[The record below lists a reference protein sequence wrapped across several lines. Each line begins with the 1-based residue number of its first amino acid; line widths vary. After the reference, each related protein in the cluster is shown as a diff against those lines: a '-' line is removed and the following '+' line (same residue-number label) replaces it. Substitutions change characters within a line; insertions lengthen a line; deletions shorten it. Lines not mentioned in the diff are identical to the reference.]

1 MTHLPTIITDLSL
14 ILILASIFSV
24 LCKILKQPVVLGYIV
39 AGLLAGPHIS
49 LIPTVQPENISTW
62 ADIGVIFLLF
72 GMGLEFSFK
81 KMMSIG
87 KVGGK
92 AMLFEVLTL
101 SVFGFAIGRLMG
113 WNFIDSMLLGGML
126 TMSSTAIIVKAF
138 NDMGLQKEKFAGIVF
153 GILVFEDLFA
163 ILLMVILSTFAV
175 SRSFEGSELA
185 MMVARLG
192 FFLVM
197 WFVCG
202 IYLIPTLLKKIK
214 KYLNSETLLL
224 VAMGLCFLMV
234 VLATKAGFSSALG
247 AFIMGSILAETIEL
261 ENIEKVIQP
270 IKDFFG
276 AIFFVSVGM
285 MVDPQV
291 LFDNFSTVIIIA
303 AASIAGKMIFTTT
316 GVRLAGES
324 MKTAVQS
331 GFSLAQ
337 MGEFSFI
344 IASMGMSLGVT
355 SASIYPIVIAVSVIT
370 TFTTPYTIK
379 LALPAYHVLESVL
392 PNSLTDKLNK
402 REDKKAGEKESQW
415 KQLLMSYFFNL
426 AIFSAICLSVYFV
439 SAAFLLPL
447 CATFDNLD
455 FGHIIFSFV
464 SIIAMSPFLI
474 GMVRNRGRQSFLF
487 LSLWSSHNNNRYFL
501 TAMIGLRWVV
511 AIVFLFMTIKLYW
524 NISSVVIVVVALV
537 VFAFIFQNKNL
548 QKGYW
553 KLEARFVK
561 NFNQRQIEMRLNQN
575 SKQEGNMHE
584 LDNLHW
590 IDKNLY
596 VSTYLV
602 QKGGIVENKTLK
614 ELNLRKVYDIII
626 VAVTRNGKQIN
637 FPDGDFRLEVNDTLL
652 ALGQIQKLKNAQ
664 IDYKGIDLDYS
675 KVINLHDFTLKQQ
688 ADKHS
693 SIKCMTFIIGE
704 NSSWIDKNLYDA
716 QLNRKTNCLVVGIE
730 RGDIPIPNPSSHVRF
745 KKDDMVWVMG
755 DDKSLYKL
763 LETNFFE

>member
-39 AGLLAGPHIS
+39 AGLLAGPHVS

-602 QKGGIVENKTLK
+602 QKGGVVENKTLK

-688 ADKHS
+688 SDKHS
-693 SIKCMTFIIGE
+693 CIKCMTFIIGE

>member
-303 AASIAGKMIFTTT
+303 AASIVGKMIFTTT

-402 REDKKAGEKESQW
+402 REDKKEGEKESQW

-602 QKGGIVENKTLK
+602 QKGGVVENKTLK

-688 ADKHS
+688 SDKHS
-693 SIKCMTFIIGE
+693 CIKCMTFIIGE

>member
-113 WNFIDSMLLGGML
+113 WNVIDSMLLGGML

-602 QKGGIVENKTLK
+602 QKGGVVENKTLK

-693 SIKCMTFIIGE
+693 CIKCMTFIIGE

>member
-113 WNFIDSMLLGGML
+113 WNVIDSMLLGGML

-316 GVRLAGES
+316 GVRLAGGS

-602 QKGGIVENKTLK
+602 QKGGVVENKTLK

>member
-303 AASIAGKMIFTTT
+303 AASIVGKMIFTTT

-575 SKQEGNMHE
+575 SKQDGNMHE

-602 QKGGIVENKTLK
+602 QKGGVVENKTLK

-688 ADKHS
+688 SDKHS
-693 SIKCMTFIIGE
+693 CIKCMTFIIGE

>member
-247 AFIMGSILAETIEL
+247 AFIMGSILSETIEL

-602 QKGGIVENKTLK
+602 QKGGVVENKTLK

>member
-214 KYLNSETLLL
+214 KHLNSETLLL

-602 QKGGIVENKTLK
+602 QKGGVVENKTLK

-688 ADKHS
+688 SDKHS
-693 SIKCMTFIIGE
+693 CIKCMTFIIGE

>member
-113 WNFIDSMLLGGML
+113 WNVIDSMLLGGML

-602 QKGGIVENKTLK
+602 QKGGVVENKTLK

-626 VAVTRNGKQIN
+626 VSVTRNGKQIN

-652 ALGQIQKLKNAQ
+652 ALGQIQQLKNAQ

-704 NSSWIDKNLYDA
+704 NSSWIDKSLYDA

>member
-447 CATFDNLD
+447 CANFDNLD

-602 QKGGIVENKTLK
+602 QKGGVVENKTLK

>member
-1 MTHLPTIITDLSL
+1 
-14 ILILASIFSV
+14 
-24 LCKILKQPVVLGYIV
+24 
-39 AGLLAGPHIS
+39 
-49 LIPTVQPENISTW
+49 
-62 ADIGVIFLLF
+62 
-72 GMGLEFSFK
+72 
-81 KMMSIG
+81 
-87 KVGGK
+87 
-92 AMLFEVLTL
+92 
-101 SVFGFAIGRLMG
+101 
-113 WNFIDSMLLGGML
+113 
-126 TMSSTAIIVKAF
+126 
-138 NDMGLQKEKFAGIVF
+138 
-153 GILVFEDLFA
+153 
-163 ILLMVILSTFAV
+163 
-175 SRSFEGSELA
+175 
-185 MMVARLG
+185 
-192 FFLVM
+192 
-197 WFVCG
+197 
-202 IYLIPTLLKKIK
+202 
-214 KYLNSETLLL
+214 
-224 VAMGLCFLMV
+224 MGLCFLMV

-392 PNSLTDKLNK
+392 PNSLTDKLNE
-402 REDKKAGEKESQW
+402 REDKKADEKESQW

-602 QKGGIVENKTLK
+602 QKGGVVENKTLK

>member
-303 AASIAGKMIFTTT
+303 AAAIAGKMIFTTT

-455 FGHIIFSFV
+455 FGHIIFSFI

-602 QKGGIVENKTLK
+602 QKGGVVENKTLK

-688 ADKHS
+688 SDKHS

>member
-303 AASIAGKMIFTTT
+303 AASIVGKMIFTTT

-402 REDKKAGEKESQW
+402 REDKKEGEKESQW

-602 QKGGIVENKTLK
+602 QKGGVVENKTLK

>member
-87 KVGGK
+87 NVGGK

-113 WNFIDSMLLGGML
+113 WNVIDSMLLGGML

-602 QKGGIVENKTLK
+602 QKGGVVENKTLK

-730 RGDIPIPNPSSHVRF
+730 RGDVPIPNPSSHVRF

>member
-303 AASIAGKMIFTTT
+303 AASIVGKMIFTTT

-602 QKGGIVENKTLK
+602 QKGGVVENKTLK

-693 SIKCMTFIIGE
+693 CIKCMTFIIGE

-755 DDKSLYKL
+755 DNKSLYKL

>member
-602 QKGGIVENKTLK
+602 QKGGVVENKTLK

-626 VAVTRNGKQIN
+626 VAVTRNGRQIN

>member
-447 CATFDNLD
+447 CANFDNLD

-602 QKGGIVENKTLK
+602 QKGGVVENKTLK

-626 VAVTRNGKQIN
+626 VAVTRNGRQIN

>member
-303 AASIAGKMIFTTT
+303 AASIVGKMIFTTT

-602 QKGGIVENKTLK
+602 QKGGVVENKTLK

-688 ADKHS
+688 SDKHS
-693 SIKCMTFIIGE
+693 NIKCMTFIIGE

>member
-113 WNFIDSMLLGGML
+113 WNVIDSMLLGGML

-303 AASIAGKMIFTTT
+303 AASIVGKMIFTTT

-402 REDKKAGEKESQW
+402 REDKKEGEKESQW

-602 QKGGIVENKTLK
+602 QKGGVVENKTLK

-693 SIKCMTFIIGE
+693 CIKCMTFIIGE

>member
-561 NFNQRQIEMRLNQN
+561 NFNQWQIEMRLNQN

-602 QKGGIVENKTLK
+602 QKGGVVENKTLK

-693 SIKCMTFIIGE
+693 CIKCMTFIIGE

>member
-62 ADIGVIFLLF
+62 ADVGVVFLLF

-303 AASIAGKMIFTTT
+303 AASIVGKMIFTTT

-447 CATFDNLD
+447 CANFDNLD

-602 QKGGIVENKTLK
+602 QKGGVVENKTLK

>member
-379 LALPAYHVLESVL
+379 LALPAYHVLESIL

-602 QKGGIVENKTLK
+602 QKGGVVENKTLK

-688 ADKHS
+688 SDKHS

>member
-113 WNFIDSMLLGGML
+113 WNVIDSMLLGGML

-214 KYLNSETLLL
+214 KHLNSETLLL

-602 QKGGIVENKTLK
+602 QKGGVVENKTLK

>member
-303 AASIAGKMIFTTT
+303 VASIVGKMIFTTT

-447 CATFDNLD
+447 CANFDNLD

-602 QKGGIVENKTLK
+602 QKGGVVENKTLK

-688 ADKHS
+688 SDKHS
-693 SIKCMTFIIGE
+693 CIKCMTFIIGE

>member
-402 REDKKAGEKESQW
+402 REDKKEGEKESQW

-602 QKGGIVENKTLK
+602 QKGGVVENKTLK

-693 SIKCMTFIIGE
+693 SIKCMTFIIAE

>member
-92 AMLFEVLTL
+92 AMLFEVITL

-303 AASIAGKMIFTTT
+303 AASIVGKMIFTTT

-602 QKGGIVENKTLK
+602 QKGGVVENKTLK

-693 SIKCMTFIIGE
+693 CIKCMTFIIGE

>member
-303 AASIAGKMIFTTT
+303 AASIVGKMIFTTT

-402 REDKKAGEKESQW
+402 REDKKEGEKESQW

-602 QKGGIVENKTLK
+602 QKGGVVENKTLK

-688 ADKHS
+688 SDKHS

>member
-101 SVFGFAIGRLMG
+101 SVFGFAIVRLMG

-185 MMVARLG
+185 MVVARLG

-602 QKGGIVENKTLK
+602 QKGGVVENKTLK

-688 ADKHS
+688 SDKHS

>member
-303 AASIAGKMIFTTT
+303 TASIAGKMIFTTT

-602 QKGGIVENKTLK
+602 QKGGVVENKTLK

-688 ADKHS
+688 SDKHS
-693 SIKCMTFIIGE
+693 CIKCMTFIIGE

>member
-344 IASMGMSLGVT
+344 IASMGKSLGVT

-447 CATFDNLD
+447 CANFDNLD
-455 FGHIIFSFV
+455 FGHIIFSFI

-602 QKGGIVENKTLK
+602 QKGGVVENKTLK

-693 SIKCMTFIIGE
+693 NIKCMTFIIGE

>member
-596 VSTYLV
+596 ISTYLV
-602 QKGGIVENKTLK
+602 QKGGVVENKTLK

>member
-303 AASIAGKMIFTTT
+303 AASIVGKMIFTTT

-602 QKGGIVENKTLK
+602 QKGGVVENKTLK

-730 RGDIPIPNPSSHVRF
+730 RGDVPIPNPSSHVRF

>member
-87 KVGGK
+87 NVGGK

-455 FGHIIFSFV
+455 FGHIIFSFI

-602 QKGGIVENKTLK
+602 QKGGVVENKTLK

-693 SIKCMTFIIGE
+693 CIKCMTFIIGE
-704 NSSWIDKNLYDA
+704 NSSWINKNLYDA

>member
-392 PNSLTDKLNK
+392 PNYLTDKLNK

-602 QKGGIVENKTLK
+602 QKGGVVENKTLK

>member
-81 KMMSIG
+81 KMISIG

-303 AASIAGKMIFTTT
+303 AASIVGKMIFTTT

-455 FGHIIFSFV
+455 FGHIIFSFI

-602 QKGGIVENKTLK
+602 QKGGVVENKTLK

-688 ADKHS
+688 SDKHS
-693 SIKCMTFIIGE
+693 CIKCMTFIIGE

>member
-92 AMLFEVLTL
+92 AMLFEVLTI

-402 REDKKAGEKESQW
+402 REDKKEGEKESQW

-447 CATFDNLD
+447 CANFDNLD

-602 QKGGIVENKTLK
+602 QKGGVVENKTLK

-688 ADKHS
+688 SDKHS

>member
-113 WNFIDSMLLGGML
+113 WNVIDSMLLGGML

-303 AASIAGKMIFTTT
+303 AASIAGKMIFTTI

-602 QKGGIVENKTLK
+602 QKGGVVENKTLK

-688 ADKHS
+688 SDKHS

>member
-138 NDMGLQKEKFAGIVF
+138 NDMELQKEKFAGIVF

-602 QKGGIVENKTLK
+602 QKGGVVENKTLK

-637 FPDGDFRLEVNDTLL
+637 FPDGDFCLEVNDTLL

-688 ADKHS
+688 SDKHS

>member
-49 LIPTVQPENISTW
+49 LIPTVQPANISTW

-337 MGEFSFI
+337 MGGFSFI
-344 IASMGMSLGVT
+344 MASMGMSLGVT

-447 CATFDNLD
+447 CANFDNLD

-602 QKGGIVENKTLK
+602 QKGGVVENKTLK

>member
-602 QKGGIVENKTLK
+602 QKGGVVENKTLK

-688 ADKHS
+688 SDKHS
-693 SIKCMTFIIGE
+693 CIKCMTFIIGE

-745 KKDDMVWVMG
+745 KEDDMVWVMG